1 MARQQDGTIVVKVG
15 MTVKPDTT
23 YHFFLKCV
31 RLLGDIRTDDEGI
44 GQAVF
49 TFQTNSVGAVFGFDI
64 YPDGAPPGNKFQSV
78 QVGF

>member
-1 MARQQDGTIVVKVG
+1 MARQQDGTTVVKVG

-44 GQAVF
+44 G
-49 TFQTNSVGAVFGFDI
+49 
-64 YPDGAPPGNKFQSV
+64 
-78 QVGF
+78 